1 MDLKVYGG
9 RGVKGWPALDSGSL
23 KLRLCPNLI
32 TTYASFCQW
41 TKRVWAHACFVTWM
55 LWLKAA
61 HPISWIY
68 CGKQALMFYVDL
80 SQSCCFPLKLKPQHL
95 IVRWYFLIFRKPTTA
110 LISHRNQSVSK
121 LEKLKPWHEVKLST
135 NKNASNNFEFVVF
148 FLVFFFWAT
157 LLGSSLRNVYPPT
170 VSCLRLHN
178 SLTSAKPKLFQL
190 LLLFRFFPSAMTFF

>member
-1 MDLKVYGG
+1 MQQA
-9 RGVKGWPALDSGSL
+9 RGFKSIWRQRSEGMT
-23 KLRLCPNLI
+23 CPWFWLSEIETLSKSNH
-32 TTYASFCQW
+32 YASFCQW

-148 FLVFFFWAT
+148 FGVFF
-157 LLGSSLRNVYPPT
+157 SE
-170 VSCLRLHN
+170 LH
-178 SLTSAKPKLFQL
+178 F
-190 LLLFRFFPSAMTFF
+190 